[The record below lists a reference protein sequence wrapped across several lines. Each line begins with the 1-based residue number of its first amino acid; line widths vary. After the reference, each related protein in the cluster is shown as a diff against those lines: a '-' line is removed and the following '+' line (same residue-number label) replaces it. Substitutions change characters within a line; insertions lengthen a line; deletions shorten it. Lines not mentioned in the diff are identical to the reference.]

1 MSETEVKSK
10 ETSKKE
16 ETPKESTL
24 YYFYSQGCGW
34 CKKSEPHVDEL
45 NKKGYN
51 ILMDYYDFIP
61 DEEKPKVHKELKSI
75 GL

>member
-1 MSETEVKSK
+1 MTYE
-10 ETSKKE
+10 KKLE
-16 ETPKESTL
+16 FRLEC
-24 YYFYSQGCGW
+24 Y
-34 CKKSEPHVDEL
+34 
-45 NKKGYN
+45 KKGYN